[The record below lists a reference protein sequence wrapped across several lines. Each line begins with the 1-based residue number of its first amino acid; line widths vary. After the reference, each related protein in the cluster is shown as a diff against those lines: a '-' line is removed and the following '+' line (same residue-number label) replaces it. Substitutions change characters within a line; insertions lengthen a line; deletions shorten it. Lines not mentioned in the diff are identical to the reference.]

1 MGQRGPTDRH
11 GGVSPRTMGCACTSG
26 LLREAW
32 SRGTSV
38 AAGREPCG
46 PVGLGVPSSGLQGG
60 LTCALSCLHQPL
72 AQDIPQPG
80 LHSEWPL
87 FAHQGHHQVG
97 SRQVPLGQKEVEE
110 LGGGHVAGHLHELRG
125 RMAAAS
131 GCRVGGMLGMGALG
145 MGVLGTWAL
154 GGTGTRDMGVLVPG
168 GWGAAPTRGEA
179 DTLLRAGRQ

>member
-1 MGQRGPTDRH
+1 M
-11 GGVSPRTMGCACTSG
+11 
-26 LLREAW
+26 
-32 SRGTSV
+32 
-38 AAGREPCG
+38 
-46 PVGLGVPSSGLQGG
+46 
-60 LTCALSCLHQPL
+60 
-72 AQDIPQPG
+72 
-80 LHSEWPL
+80 
-87 FAHQGHHQVG
+87 
-97 SRQVPLGQKEVEE
+97 PLGQKEVEE

-131 GCRVGGMLGMGALG
+131 GCRVGGVLGMGALG